1 MGYVLRT
8 VVQQLL
14 QLQIG
19 ELLYDLFFSSDLLRI
34 DRFELLHLILFLK
47 LVLYQSAPP
56 MEHLIKAILESSR
69 YMLILELLASLG
81 VSVWLISVV
90 PNVVGDESLDTGD
103 GALGEEVLLDRGKS
117 LNQPRNVFNKDVV
130 TRDHHLLLR
139 HFVVGRRR
147 HEHLI
152 LHAVL

>member
-56 MEHLIKAILESSR
+56 MEHLIQAILESSR

-130 TRDHHLLLR
+130 TCDHHLLLR